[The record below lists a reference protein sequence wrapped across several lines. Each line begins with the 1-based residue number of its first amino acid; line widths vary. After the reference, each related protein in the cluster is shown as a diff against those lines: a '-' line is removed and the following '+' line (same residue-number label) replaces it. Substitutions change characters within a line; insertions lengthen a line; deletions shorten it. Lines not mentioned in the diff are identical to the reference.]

1 MATEWDNIKGATVL
15 LAEGNRELVYL
26 TELSAFL
33 HTTIAH
39 GLKPMWIFTDKPYI
53 NDSFACWAEAVLFGR
68 YARYKNFYYRENDKC
83 WFIAWE
89 DFGHGETVIMEM
101 DGKRNDDAEIVTWLA
116 SKKLSKYFKQ
126 ILKLPRSDYLKD
138 LVNESFI
145 SRGVISE
152 DMEIIPLLLERMNK
166 NIRLPCVVF
175 KKYEQE
181 SIDTSFLTDMY
192 RTPFSEVALRGY
204 LHIDE
209 GYESPCVIEKLNDLN
224 EQYRNL
230 TYILTLNKPYEISIR
245 DKLGYLQKTSPRW
258 VGDRIDLRKL
268 CASGLF
274 KDAEILHS
282 DNRNTLAY
290 IENQGVF
297 LYDSEAENII
307 ETTAWGE
314 EVNMMKTF
322 IEYEYVPENLQSK
335 SAMRWNRLNE
345 PTWEEDINAYLKN
358 VHNCDYDLLSY
369 LRKKR
374 NKNENT

>member
-1 MATEWDNIKGATVL
+1 MTTEWDNIKGATVL
-15 LAEGNRELVYL
+15 LAEDNRELVYL
-26 TELSAFL
+26 TELQAFL

-39 GLKPMWIFTDKPYI
+39 GLKTKWIFTNEPYI
-53 NDSFACWAEAVLFGR
+53 NDSFACKAEAALFGR

-89 DFGHGETVIMEM
+89 DFGRGETVIMEM
-101 DGKRNDDAEIVTWLA
+101 DGKRNDDAELVPWLA
-116 SKKLSKYFKQ
+116 SKQLSNCYKQ

-138 LVNESFI
+138 LANESLI
-145 SRGVISE
+145 SRGVIAE
-152 DMEIIPLLLERMNK
+152 DMEIIPLLLERK
-166 NIRLPCVVF
+166 NIRLLDVVF

-181 SIDTSFLTDMY
+181 NIDSSFFVDMD
-192 RTPFSEVALRGY
+192 RTPFAEVALRGY

-209 GYESPCVIEKLNDLN
+209 GYESPCIIEKLTNLN

-245 DKLGYLQKTSPRW
+245 DKLGYLQKAGPRW

-268 CASGLF
+268 CASGLPNA
-274 KDAEILHS
+274 KILHS

-290 IENQGVF
+290 MENQGVF

-307 ETTAWGE
+307 ETTVWGE

-322 IEYEYVPENLQSK
+322 IEYEYVPENSQSK